1 MMKKGGFHLR
11 KWISNEPSIFRE
23 VFIDSQEKEFVHLDC
38 KVLGLG
44 WSPSLDVFRF
54 TVVPD
59 QLEATYTKRG
69 VLSQMARVFDPLG
82 LLSPCVIFMKILLQQ
97 LWQGKF
103 SWDQPLPDELSS
115 IWRTFQEELHL
126 LKRVTF
132 PRYVLKPNAVVEVH
146 GFCDASEK
154 AYCAAIY
161 IRCISI

>member
-23 VFIDSQEKEFVHLDC
+23 VFIDSQEKEFVHLDDGDC

-54 TVVPD
+54 NVVPD

-69 VLSQMARVFDPLG
+69 VRSQMARVFDPLG

-97 LWQGKF
+97 LRQEKF
-103 SWDQPLPDELSS
+103 SWDQPLPDELS
-115 IWRTFQEELHL
+115 
-126 LKRVTF
+126 
-132 PRYVLKPNAVVEVH
+132 
-146 GFCDASEK
+146 
-154 AYCAAIY
+154 
-161 IRCISI
+161 